1 MGRIAV
7 ISSVIL
13 MYLWTLLGVASWP
26 YIYNEELA
34 AFPLDMTF
42 WTVLTV
48 LANLVPLVKQ
58 LTYSDA
64 NVRFGGPHE
73 DEAEAIWRDWF
84 RQSGITR
91 ADFKMIIQSAEWLK
105 LSQKETLE
113 TSIGEGPT
121 VEAEEEI
128 YYYCVGGR
136 VELAW
141 ELNPTAHT
149 SEAEWTSVGPGEFV
163 NGLSLLAL
171 LGQAHVGLAL
181 REGAAS
187 ARVAA
192 DSSFVLSS
200 PRRDAAL
207 GSDGAA
213 ERGLDHVR
221 KGCFLLRWR
230 RSDLV
235 SQVLNQPCNAATAMR
250 LCANQSCLHSIYRDA
265 LPLHMRCRFDE
276 ACEKRRQLNLSP
288 LPRGAATS
296 RTSFFK
302 QWKLSHVSL
311 NSLWEPSPL
320 ERAINALQVGSQ
332 EWEHMH
338 KLRAGEEQV
347 EKAEQHNEAMTPEM
361 KVDAMIVT
369 SV

>member
-1 MGRIAV
+1 MG
-7 ISSVIL
+7 
-13 MYLWTLLGVASWP
+13 
-26 YIYNEELA
+26 
-34 AFPLDMTF
+34 
-42 WTVLTV
+42 TV

-58 LTYSDA
+58 LTYNDA
-64 NVRFGGPHE
+64 KVRFGGPHE

-91 ADFKMIIQSAEWLK
+91 ADFKMIIQSAEWLE

-121 VEAEEEI
+121 VEEEEEI

-141 ELNPTAHT
+141 ELNPTANT
-149 SEAEWTSVGPGEFV
+149 SETEWTSVGPGEFV

-181 REGAAS
+181 REGAAA

-200 PRRDAAL
+200 PRQDAAL
-207 GSDGAA
+207 GSDGADESGVA
-213 ERGLDHVR
+213 HVR

-250 LCANQSCLHSIYRDA
+250 LCANQSCLHTIYRDA
-265 LPLHMRCRFDE
+265 LPLEMRCRFDE
-276 ACEKRRQLNLSP
+276 ACKIRRQHNLSP
-288 LPRGAATS
+288 LPRDAAS
-296 RTSFFK
+296 QRRSFFQ
-302 QWKLSHVSL
+302 QWILSHVSWRD
-311 NSLWEPSPL
+311 LWEPSPL
-320 ERAINALQVGSQ
+320 ERAMNALQIGSQ
-332 EWEHMH
+332 EWEQMH
-338 KLRAGEEQV
+338 KLRASSELMEQ
-347 EKAEQHNEAMTPEM
+347 AEQYDQAMTPE
-361 KVDAMIVT
+361 VEEGVIVT
-369 SV
+369 TV